1 MQHMQFNLMIPGRAV
16 KRLIIASLAIWLVAQ
31 VLIENLFLSHPY
43 VTAWFGLT
51 PVTTIES
58 LFLWQLGTYM
68 FLHAL
73 NPMHVLFNM
82 LSLWFFGSELEMRW
96 GTRQFLTYYVVTGVG
111 AAVIYILGV
120 QIFGMITGAE
130 PGVYRQPVVGA
141 SGAIFAILL
150 AYGILF
156 GDRQIY
162 MFGAF
167 PMPAKYFV
175 CIIGLIEVVS
185 LSTSGLTSGVAN
197 LAHLGGLV
205 SGFIYLMLWTRFN
218 QFKWRKT
225 GETRRNLKLV
235 VNHDKKDDKGDPKY
249 WN

>member
-1 MQHMQFNLMIPGRAV
+1 MQFNLMIPGRAV
-16 KRLIIASLAIWLVAQ
+16 KRIIIASLAIWLVAQ
-31 VLIENLFLSHPY
+31 VLVENLLLSDQY
-43 VTAWFGLT
+43 ITRTFGLIPKT
-51 PVTTIES
+51 VMES
-58 LFLWQLGTYM
+58 LFLWQFVTYM
-68 FLHAL
+68 FLHSL

-96 GTRQFLTYYVVTGVG
+96 GTKQFITYYIVTGAG
-111 AAVIYILGV
+111 AAILYILGV
-120 QIFGMITGAE
+120 AVYGIIMGHE
-130 PGVYRQPVVGA
+130 PPVYRQPVIGA
-141 SGAIFAILL
+141 SGSVFAILL

-175 CIIGLIEVVS
+175 MIIGLIEVVS
-185 LSTSGLTSGVAN
+185 LTTSGFSSGVAN
-197 LAHLGGLV
+197 LAHLGGLL
-205 SGFIYLMLWTRFN
+205 SGFIYLMVWTRFN

-225 GETRRNLKLV
+225 GDTRRNLKLV
-235 VNHDKKDDKGDPKY
+235 VNRDKEDKSDPKY